1 MLSKWKP
8 TRLFYGWWIVGASLL
23 IALYSGGVVFYG
35 FTAVFEPIANDM
47 GWSYAQISLAASLR
61 GLELGLFAPITGILT
76 DRWGPRRLIFGGAIL
91 TAAGLFLLSQTTSL
105 AMFYGG
111 FALISVGMSATT
123 VTVLMTAVAS
133 WFRSKVGIASGIAM
147 SGFGLSG
154 LIVPLI
160 VKLIEAF
167 DWRMAMA
174 ILAAG
179 MLVIVT
185 PLSLVFRHRPE
196 QYGYFADGRE
206 DVPVTPGI
214 PDTEPQT
221 VELHIRAT
229 QALKNTTFWRMSI
242 TFMVHALLIST
253 VITHVM
259 PYLSSIGVIRSRA
272 SLVAMAIP
280 MISIAGRLGFGWLGD
295 KFDRRRIV
303 ATAFAM
309 MTAGLL
315 CFGYAPAVGLWLFT
329 PFLLLFGIGYGGSSG
344 VRPSIVAE
352 YFGRSNFGTIF
363 GFIVGINAAGAII
376 GPPLAG
382 WVYDTWGSYQSVW
395 FAYAGLAVVAS
406 LLIASVSRVEMA
418 RESDS
423 EVSTGG
429 VK

>member
-1 MLSKWKP
+1 MPSKGKP
-8 TRLFYGWWIVGASLL
+8 TGLFYGWWIVGASLL

-123 VTVLMTAVAS
+123 VTVLMTAVAN

-160 VKLIEAF
+160 VKLIEVY
-167 DWRMAMA
+167 DWRTAMS

-185 PLSLVFRHRPE
+185 PLSFVFRHRPE
-196 QYGYFADGRE
+196 QYGYFTDGRE
-206 DVPVTPGI
+206 NMPAAPGI
-214 PDTEPQT
+214 AETEPQT
-221 VELHIRAT
+221 AELHIRT
-229 QALKNTTFWRMSI
+229 SQALKTGTFWRMSA
-242 TFMVHALLIST
+242 TFMVHALIIST

-259 PYLSSIGVIRSRA
+259 PYLSSIGMTRSRA
-272 SLVAMAIP
+272 SLVAMALP
-280 MISIAGRLGFGWLGD
+280 MMSIAGRLGFGWLGD

-303 ATAFAM
+303 AAAFVM
-309 MTAGLL
+309 VTAGLL
-315 CFGYAPAVGLWLFT
+315 CFGYAPAVGFWMLI
-329 PFLLLFGIGYGGSSG
+329 PFLFFFSIGYGGSTG
-344 VRPSIVAE
+344 VRPSIVSE

-363 GFIVGINAAGAII
+363 GLIVGINAVGAIA

-382 WVYDTWGSYQSVW
+382 WVYDTWGSYQGVW
-395 FAYAGLAVVAS
+395 LGYAGVAVVAS
-406 LLIASVSRVEMA
+406 LLIAGASRVPLA
-418 RESDS
+418 PESDS
-423 EVSTGG
+423 EAGKGG
-429 VK
+429 VE

>member
-1 MLSKWKP
+1 MLIS
-8 TRLFYGWWIVGASLL
+8 
-23 IALYSGGVVFYG
+23 LYSGGVVFYG

-91 TAAGLFLLSQTTSL
+91 TSAGLFLLSRTTSL
-105 AMFYGG
+105 ATFYGG
-111 FALISVGMSATT
+111 FALISLGMSATT
-123 VTVLMTAVAS
+123 VTVLMTAVAN
-133 WFRSKVGIASGIAM
+133 WFRSKVGVASGIAM
-147 SGFGLSG
+147 SGFGFSG

-167 DWRMAMA
+167 DWRMTMA

-185 PLSLVFRHRPE
+185 PLSLIFRHRPE

-206 DVPVTPGI
+206 NMPATPGI
-214 PDTEPQT
+214 TETEPQT
-221 VELHIRAT
+221 AELHIRAT
-229 QALKNTTFWRMSI
+229 QALKTATFWRIATTYMIHS
-242 TFMVHALLIST
+242 LLVGT

-259 PYLSSIGVIRSRA
+259 PYLSSIGMTRSRA

-280 MISIAGRLGFGWLGD
+280 MMSVAGRLGFGWLGD

-303 ATAFAM
+303 AAAFVM
-309 MTAGLL
+309 VTAGLL
-315 CFGYAPAVGLWLFT
+315 CFGYASAVGFWMLI
-329 PFLLLFGIGYGGSSG
+329 PFLFLFSVGYGGSTG
-344 VRPSIVAE
+344 VRPSIVSE
-352 YFGRSNFGTIF
+352 YFGRSNFGTTF
-363 GFIVGINAAGAII
+363 GFIVGINAVGMIA

-382 WVYDTWGSYQSVW
+382 WVYDTWGSYHGVW
-395 FAYAGLAVVAS
+395 LAYAGVAVVAS
-406 LLIASVSRVEMA
+406 LLIAGVSRVKTA

-423 EVSTGG
+423 EVGKGG
-429 VK
+429 VE